1 MEANEAV
8 FDAPFPL
15 LGLKA
20 EPTLDLFWAPDQASI
35 AYLVAFR
42 QFLNERIDTRRLC
55 NYVAT
60 DS

>member
-55 NYVAT
+55 NYM
-60 DS
+60 